1 MKDIRLYNRL
11 FTAIGIIAG
20 MALTSCQQK
29 EGPLSPENK
38 MFTIQASIEQPQS
51 TSDTDTKTYL
61 GTPTSTA
68 YPILWG
74 TVDAIKVYSTDDV
87 GYTFNISGGIST
99 KSATF
104 SGTFSGTPAYA
115 IYPASMAGDTPTS
128 ITIPATQTY
137 KAGGIADNS
146 LPMMAVYSDGVLDFK
161 HICGI
166 LRLSV
171 KTGADAI
178 LNSITVTSADN
189 IAGTGTIA
197 YNSGAPTISFTSGTS
212 KSITL
217 DCTGTTIT
225 LAADVAQDFFIVVPP
240 TSNNF
245 SISINTNYSPVK
257 KSTSSAN
264 ISRGKIKPM
273 NQVSITSFT
282 LNSTSNCYAISNGEW
297 LNIPVA
303 RVNEYASGTTA
314 EIAEDDEWIAEILW
328 QTNASNA
335 SDVDNPYSGK
345 VIRLSSAIGTGSS
358 SSFSVNGL
366 VDEGNAV
373 VAIYKTDANHNK
385 TGDILWTWHI
395 WVTAVAD
402 GINAGTQG
410 MTYNISNVFV
420 MDRALGASSSSCN
433 ESYEQQTFG
442 LYYQWGRKDPFPMPN
457 STASTCSTA
466 VACYES
472 NGSTVYSFPTPQTTT
487 AALGTVA
494 NIIKNPTVFYG
505 GLESNNYDWIYTND
519 QTELWGGTKTIYDPC
534 PKGWKVPNNGTWDN
548 ITESSGTYHYGFN
561 FKCGPSSELD
571 WYSASGKITN
581 TTGVISNVGIFA
593 SYWSSTVYENNTYV
607 FYFNSTQVN
616 PSWGCRS
623 LGRPV
628 RCQKI

>member
-1 MKDIRLYNRL
+1 
-11 FTAIGIIAG
+11 
-20 MALTSCQQK
+20 
-29 EGPLSPENK
+29 
-38 MFTIQASIEQPQS
+38 
-51 TSDTDTKTYL
+51 
-61 GTPTSTA
+61 
-68 YPILWG
+68 
-74 TVDAIKVYSTDDV
+74 
-87 GYTFNISGGIST
+87 
-99 KSATF
+99 
-104 SGTFSGTPAYA
+104 
-115 IYPASMAGDTPTS
+115 
-128 ITIPATQTY
+128 
-137 KAGGIADNS
+137 
-146 LPMMAVYSDGVLDFK
+146 MAVYSDGVLDFK

-335 SDVDNPYSGK
+335 SDATNPYSGK
-345 VIRLSSAIGTGSS
+345 VIRLSSATGTGSS
-358 SSFSVNGL
+358 SSFCVKGL
-366 VDEGNAV
+366 VNEGNAV
-373 VAIYKTDANHNK
+373 VAIYKTDANGAK

-395 WVTAVAD
+395 WVTAAAD

-410 MTYNISNVFV
+410 MTYATSNAFV
-420 MDRALGASSSSCN
+420 MDRALGASSATASDG
-433 ESYEQQTFG
+433 QQTFG
-442 LYYQWGRKDPFPMPN
+442 LFYQWGRKDPFPMAN
-457 STASTCSTA
+457 ATSGSTA
-466 VACYES
+466 VTCYIA
-472 NGSTVYSFPTPQTTT
+472 NGSTVYTFPTPAATT
-487 AALGTVA
+487 ADLGTVA
-494 NIIKNPTVFYG
+494 NVTKNPTAYYYG
-505 GLESNNYDWIYTND
+505 ISSNYYDWIYANN
-519 QTELWGGTKTIYDPC
+519 QTTLWGSTKTIYDPC
-534 PKGWKVPNNGTWDN
+534 PEGWKVADNGTWSAFTLSTFVWDN
-548 ITESSGTYHYGFN
+548 TNKGSTYTN
-561 FKCGPSSELD
+561 SNTA
-571 WYSASGKITN
+571 WYAASGYCASNSGSITD
-581 TTGVISNVGIFA
+581 VGTNGN
-593 SYWSSTVYENNTYV
+593 SWSSTTYDARSYSLG
-607 FYFNSTQVN
+607 FISGTIN
-616 PSWGCRS
+616 PSNDSYRA
-623 LGRPV
+623 LGFPV